1 MSDLSLLV
9 NGIRYGGWKSVRVTR
24 SIESISGSFELE
36 ASDRWGGQD
45 VPWPIMEEDACRVE
59 IDGAVVIDGFIDKR
73 SIALS
78 ADARTLSYSGRDGA
92 GILVDCSIDL
102 DKWTFRNASVFDI
115 AKKVAEPFG
124 IAVSMQSGLV
134 LPKPQAKI
142 VVSPGDAAFEVIAN
156 AARSA
161 GVLLVSDGAGGILIT
176 RAGTSRATSLV
187 QGQNIK
193 SASVDYDASPRFR
206 RYEVRTQTRG
216 TDGASGDATRISG
229 YAVDEG
235 VRRVDRI
242 LLVRTETGVTADY
255 AQRRADWEARNR
267 AARAETV
274 TIGVLGWKQ
283 PNGLLWPINALCRV
297 SALAIGVD
305 GDMLISQVEHSI
317 SDGGEVTKLSLVRPD
332 AFTPEPTAVVKDPS
346 GSGGWK
352 ELNPSRIA
360 IEGVDRT
367 LVGGIVDTIKGGD

>member
-1 MSDLSLLV
+1 MSNLTLLV
-9 NGIRYGGWKSVRVTR
+9 NGVRYAGWKSVRVTR

-59 IDGAVVIDGFIDKR
+59 IDGTVVVDGFVDKR
-73 SIALS
+73 TISLS

-92 GILVDCSIDL
+92 AVLVDCSIDL

-124 IAVSMQSGLV
+124 IAVSMQPGLV
-134 LPKPQAKI
+134 LPKPQPKI
-142 VVSPGDAAFEVIAN
+142 VVSPGDMAFDVIAN

-161 GVLLVSDGAGGILIT
+161 GVLVVSDGAGGIILT
-176 RAGTSRATSLV
+176 RTGTARAAALV
-187 QGQNIK
+187 QGANIL
-193 SASVDYDASPRFR
+193 SASVDYDAAPRYR
-206 RYEVRTQTRG
+206 RYAVVTQVAG
-216 TDGASGDATRISG
+216 TDEASGGATRIRG
-229 YAVDEG
+229 YATDNG
-235 VRRVDRI
+235 VRRVDRL
-242 LLVRTETGVTADY
+242 LLVRAETGTTADY

-274 TIGVLGWKQ
+274 TVGVLGWKQ
-283 PNGLLWPINALCRV
+283 PNGQLWPINALCRV

-317 SDGGEVTKLSLVRPD
+317 SDAGEVTQLRLVRPD

-346 GSGGWK
+346 GPGGWK
-352 ELNPSRIA
+352 ELDPARIA
-360 IEGVDRT
+360 FEGAART
-367 LVGGIVDTIKGGD
+367 LVGGIVDTITGGD